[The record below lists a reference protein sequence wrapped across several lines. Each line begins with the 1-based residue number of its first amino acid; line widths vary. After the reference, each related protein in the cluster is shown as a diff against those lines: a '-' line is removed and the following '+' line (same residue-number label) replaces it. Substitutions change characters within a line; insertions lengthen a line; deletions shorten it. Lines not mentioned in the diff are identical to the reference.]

1 MHYKILSI
9 ITQYTTH
16 IPMCFY
22 IRIVPKLYKERCTM
36 NWFSNLKVRRKLYFL
51 ITILIIAIIGI
62 GALGHVN
69 LTKSSQNMDTL
80 YTVDVK
86 EMEIAYDC
94 RLVQRRIE
102 ADLFALMVTTDN
114 RENDRL
120 SKEIIQ
126 LRKRFDDNLT
136 QYKQMPLDQN
146 QRADLELL
154 KNIIGQYRAVNADVL
169 ALALQNKNE
178 EAYILFQSK
187 AEPFG
192 NQLFE
197 KLISISEA
205 ANKNSEQMNQIA
217 KEDIT
222 KSSMVSIIITLLAV
236 LIGLAIGVLTVKQIG
251 TRLGDAVRF
260 LGDIAAGDFSKD
272 VAEHSMQD
280 KSEFG
285 ELSHSVD
292 KMNRNIRSLI
302 KQMLNTSEQLA
313 AASEQL
319 TASAEQ
325 SAQASNQVAESIT
338 DVAKGAEKQLGMSLT
353 AKQVVEE
360 MAKGINQVTQNTVA
374 VATSAEKTSATAGEG
389 GKAIEKTIEQ
399 MGTIEHRTDDAATVI
414 SELEGKSKQIDNI
427 VGLISSIADQTNLL
441 ALNAAI
447 EAARAGDAG
456 RGFSVVAEEVRKL
469 AEQSANATKD
479 ITVLIQE
486 VQEKTKIAVSF
497 MDESKKEVKTG
508 AKLIDF
514 AGENFNEILT
524 MIKGIANQINE
535 ISAAT
540 EELTSGTED
549 VVTVAGNITTETKK
563 AAEATE
569 TVSAATEEQ
578 SASMQEIASASTHLS
593 KMATDLQNEI
603 RKFKV

>member
-1 MHYKILSI
+1 
-9 ITQYTTH
+9 
-16 IPMCFY
+16 MCFY
-22 IRIVPKLYKERCTM
+22 IKIILKLYKERCKM

-51 ITILIIAIIGI
+51 ITVFSIAIIVIGI
-62 GALGHVN
+62 LGYVN
-69 LTKSSQNMDTL
+69 LKRSSQSMDTL

-86 EMEIAYDC
+86 SMSLAYEN
-94 RLVQRRIE
+94 RLAMRRIQ
-102 ADLFALMVTTDN
+102 ADIFALMVVTENSENTRLNNEITT
-114 RENDRL
+114 
-120 SKEIIQ
+120 
-126 LRKRFDDNLT
+126 LRKTFDDNMD
-136 QYKQMPLDQN
+136 QYKQLPLNEKQK
-146 QRADLELL
+146 ADLEELSA
-154 KNIIGQYRAVNADVL
+154 KIVEYRATTKDVITL
-169 ALALQNKNE
+169 TMQNKNQ
-178 EAYILFQSK
+178 EAYELFQGKSQK
-187 AEPFG
+187 LSD
-192 NQLFE
+192 QVFE
-197 KLISISEA
+197 RLIAISENS
-205 ANKNSEQMNQIA
+205 NKVADQMNETA
-217 KEDIT
+217 KDDLT
-222 KSSMVSIIITLLAV
+222 TASTTATIITIFAV
-236 LIGLAIGVLTVKQIG
+236 LIGVSIGLLIVKQIV
-251 TRLGDAVRF
+251 TRLGDAVKF
-260 LGDIAAGDFSKD
+260 LGDVAVGDFSKD

-285 ELSHSVD
+285 ELSQSVD

-374 VATSAEKTSATAGEG
+374 VATSAEKTSATATEG

-399 MGTIEHRTDDAATVI
+399 MGTIEHRTDDAANVI
-414 SELEGKSKQIDNI
+414 SELEEKSKQIDNI

-486 VQEKTKIAVSF
+486 VQEKTKSAVSF
-497 MDESKKEVKTG
+497 MDESKKEVRTG

-514 AGENFNEILT
+514 AGANFNEILT
-524 MIKGIANQINE
+524 MIKGIADQINE

-549 VVTVAGNITTETKK
+549 VVTVAGNITTETQK